1 MSEKSKPLGKGYNGL
16 VKILAVSHSCI
27 VDVNQ
32 RLFIEL
38 NRLPDTQVELV
49 VPYEWVSE
57 YDGKRFLSAH
67 HPEATF
73 PIHHVPVVKPGHI
86 TFHCYP
92 HLPMAAIRRFAPDVI
107 YSTQE
112 PWSLS
117 NLQFLLLAKQL
128 KVPFFFHTNQNLFK
142 NYPPPFRWFEQLAY
156 KTAATALSYS
166 EEARQ
171 VMIQKGLKRPS
182 LVIPYATSI
191 EQFQPG
197 QEEALRQEL
206 GLTDSLVVGY
216 MGRFVVDKGIDLLV
230 EALTQLPLS
239 VKLLLVGSG
248 AEEARLRALAQER
261 GVTERVVFAGA
272 VLHNQADRYMR
283 CLDILVLPSRTMPHW
298 KEQFGRV
305 LIEALACHIPVVGS
319 DSGEIPNVIRDTG
332 GGLVFKEGSVEG
344 LTACL
349 KELVASPE
357 RRAEL
362 VRMGVSAV
370 HYRYTFEAV
379 ARKLRSI
386 FAQSRY

>member
-1 MSEKSKPLGKGYNGL
+1 M
-16 VKILAVSHSCI
+16 KILAVSHSCI

-38 NRLPDTQVELV
+38 NRLPDTRVELV

-92 HLPMAAIRRFAPDVI
+92 RLPMAAIRRFAPDVI

-128 KVPFFFHTNQNLFK
+128 KIPFFFHTNQNLFK
-142 NYPPPFRWFEQLAY
+142 NYPPPFRWFEQLSY
-156 KTAATALSYS
+156 RAAGTALSYS

-171 VMIQKGLKRPS
+171 VMIKKGLKRPS

-197 QEEALRQEL
+197 REEPLRQEL
-206 GLTDSLVVGY
+206 GLADAVVIGY
-216 MGRFVVDKGIDLLV
+216 MGRFVAEKGV
-230 EALTQLPLS
+230 ELIIQALAKLPDT

-248 AEEARLRALAQER
+248 VEEAQLRAEAAER
-261 GVTERVVFAGA
+261 GVAERVVFTGSVA
-272 VLHNQADRYMR
+272 HNQADRYMR
-283 CLDILVLPSRTMPHW
+283 CLDILVLPSRTASNW

-305 LIEALACHIPVVGS
+305 LIEALACKIPVVGS
-319 DSGEIPNVIRDTG
+319 DSGEIPNVIQATG
-332 GGLVFKEGSVEG
+332 GGLVFPEGDADA
-344 LTACL
+344 LAKCL
-349 KELVASPE
+349 GELIASPE
-357 RRAEL
+357 RRREL
-362 VRMGVSAV
+362 ASTGYEAV
-370 HYRYTFEAV
+370 HDRYTFEAV
-379 ARKLRSI
+379 ARQLHTVFS
-386 FAQSRY
+386 QSRY